1 MNTVEFNAQNI
12 KCTGCVNAIQAG
24 LAELPGVDQVEV
36 DLQQSHVTVTGHD
49 LCTDDLAKKMAAL
62 GYPLA

>member
-1 MNTVEFNAQNI
+1 MDTVEFKAQNI
-12 KCTGCVNAIQAG
+12 KCMGCVNAIQTG

-49 LCTDDLAKKMAAL
+49 LSTDDLAKKMAAL

>member
-1 MNTVEFNAQNI
+1 MDTVEFDAQNI
-12 KCTGCVNAIQAG
+12 KCMGCVKAIREG
-24 LAELPGVDQVEV
+24 LAEVPGVDKVDV

-49 LCTDDLAKKMAAL
+49 LSTNKLTEKMTAL